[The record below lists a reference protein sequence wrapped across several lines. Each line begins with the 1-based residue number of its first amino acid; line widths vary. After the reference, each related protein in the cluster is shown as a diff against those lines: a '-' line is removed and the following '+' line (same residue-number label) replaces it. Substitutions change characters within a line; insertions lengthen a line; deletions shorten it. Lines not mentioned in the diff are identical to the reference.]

1 MTQAQPQAATFVAA
15 ITAAHFAPVMGF
27 AGLGIAWRIAAGV
40 LAVPPQIGEAIV
52 AFAFAVFAVVATVFA
67 ARAVLL
73 AGALLE
79 DFRNSR
85 RLVFYPL
92 LPTSLLLLSI
102 GSRPYST
109 DVATALWLVAAPLN
123 LYFAT
128 VLTGRWLFE
137 AQTKS
142 DISPAWLFPIVGNGV
157 VPIAGVPL
165 GFVEMGWLFFTLSFG
180 LWIIVFAALFQ
191 RLVFEQSMTAR
202 MMPSIMI
209 LMSPPAT
216 FFIAYFEL
224 TDGRIDPL
232 SYGLIYLSLFLMS
245 VFVLH
250 IKKLVLVPVTITLW
264 SLTFPMAALTIA
276 SLLFCRALGW
286 PGLYWLAATM
296 LGATSLAVSFVSL
309 RSLTALRRSAT
320 AISER

>member
-1 MTQAQPQAATFVAA
+1 MKLLLIA
-15 ITAAHFAPVMGF
+15 I
-27 AGLGIAWRIAAGV
+27 
-40 LAVPPQIGEAIV
+40 
-52 AFAFAVFAVVATVFA
+52 
-67 ARAVLL
+67 LL
-73 AGALLE
+73 
-79 DFRNSR
+79 NS
-85 RLVFYPL
+85 LVFGL
-92 LPTSLLLLSI
+92 QT
-102 GSRPYST
+102 
-109 DVATALWLVAAPLN
+109 ATALWLVAAPLN

-216 FFIAYFEL
+216 FFIAYFEP
-224 TDGRIDPL
+224 TGASTRSRTVL
-232 SYGLIYLSLFLMS
+232 S
-245 VFVLH
+245 
-250 IKKLVLVPVTITLW
+250 T
-264 SLTFPMAALTIA
+264 
-276 SLLFCRALGW
+276 CRC
-286 PGLYWLAATM
+286 
-296 LGATSLAVSFVSL
+296 S
-309 RSLTALRRSAT
+309 
-320 AISER
+320 

>member
-1 MTQAQPQAATFVAA
+1 MTQADPQGTTILDAV
-15 ITAAHFAPVMGF
+15 TAAHFAPVMGL

-52 AFAFAVFAVVATVFA
+52 AIAFAVFAVVAVLFV
-67 ARAVLL
+67 ARALL
-73 AGALLE
+73 RSGALLA
-79 DFRNSR
+79 DFRDSR

-102 GSRPYST
+102 GIRPYST
-109 DVATALWLVAAPLN
+109 DAATALWLVAAPIN
-123 LYFAT
+123 LYLAL

-137 AQTKS
+137 SHAKT

-180 LWIIVFAALFQ
+180 LWIIVFASLFQ
-191 RLVFEQSMTAR
+191 RLVFEQSMPPR
-202 MMPSIMI
+202 IMPSVMI

-224 TDGRIDPL
+224 TNGRIDPL
-232 SYGLIYLSLFLMS
+232 SYGLIYLSLFLLA

-286 PGLYWLAATM
+286 PGLYWLAGAL
-296 LGATSLAVSFVSL
+296 LGATTLAVSFVIF
-309 RSLTALRRSAT
+309 RSIAALRRGAT
-320 AISER
+320 VPAI